1 MPFQSIFRA
10 FLTSFQGKEPGFT
23 KNPITKTLFIFVDDE
38 NVVSLQ
44 PANGD
49 LTQGL
54 QYINAS
60 KIYDSDLRHVTYIA
74 TQAPLE
80 NTAAE
85 FWQMVWEQVEIEKFT
100 WKSVFGQ

>member
-1 MPFQSIFRA
+1 MQNIYIYRIF
-10 FLTSFQGKEPGFT
+10 L
-23 KNPITKTLFIFVDDE
+23 DDE
-38 NVVSLQ
+38 NLVTLQ

-60 KIYDSDLRHVTYIA
+60 KIHDSDLRHVAYIA

-80 NTAAE
+80 STIAD
-85 FWQMVWEQVEIEKFT
+85 FWQMVWEQGVALIVNLNRQEELKNNERYWPDSGAKAYGSYEVNIH
-100 WKSVFGQ
+100 